1 MYLRSRAIVIKNMD
15 YRESDKLVTIFSE
28 HEGKM
33 KAVARGIKKP
43 RSSLRACV
51 QPFCH
56 SSLFF
61 SRGKGM
67 SLITQGKLLEFYG
80 NTREDFDRS
89 LYALYLMELLDKSLM
104 DGIAIPRLYT
114 TTLEVLSFLN
124 QSGYNPLLIRY
135 FEMSLL
141 VNLGYSPVLDHCV
154 LCGNK
159 DDLKLFSLPDGGM
172 LCRDCSYQSSGAVS
186 LSKETLALIG
196 FLGRSRL
203 ATVERVRVSNKAL
216 KELEYFLEKYLEY
229 YLERKFNLKKAMS
242 ILKRGMPKDTKLI

>member
-15 YRESDKLVTIFSE
+15 YRESDKLVTIFCE

-67 SLITQGKLLEFYG
+67 NLITQGKLLDFYG
-80 NTREDFDRS
+80 NTREDFERT

-104 DGIAIPRLYT
+104 EGVAIPRLYT
-114 TTLEVLSFLN
+114 STLEVLSHLN
-124 QSGYNPLLIRY
+124 HSGYNPMLIRY
-135 FEMSLL
+135 FEMNLL
-141 VNLGYSPVLDHCV
+141 VNLGYSPLLDHCV
-154 LCGNK
+154 LCGKK
-159 DDLKLFSLPDGGM
+159 DDLKVFSLPDGGM
-172 LCRDCSYQSSGAVS
+172 LCRDCSYQASEAVS
-186 LSKETLALIG
+186 LSKETLALISL
-196 FLGRSRL
+196 LGRSRL
-203 ATVERVRVSNKAL
+203 TAVERVRVSNKAQ

-242 ILKRGMPKDTKLI
+242 ILKRSMPRY